1 MMTNPTAFRTEVLLS
16 FQRAL
21 WDLVTPTLRA
31 VAARPVYPLIEA
43 RFIYEAVGDEER
55 EIASDAEAFVVA
67 DFLSPVTVQFTAVGL
82 APTEKRYLEPGEIWI
97 FRRRESDWL

>member
-1 MMTNPTAFRTEVLLS
+1 VTTDSAGFRTEVLLS

-31 VAARPVYPLIEA
+31 VAVRPSYPLIEA

-55 EIASDAEAFVVA
+55 LIAAEVESYVVA
-67 DFLSPVTVQFTAVGL
+67 DFLPPVDVRFTAVAL
-82 APTEKRYLEPGEIWI
+82 PPGAEREIESDEEWVY
-97 FRRRESDWL
+97 RRREGEPL